1 MQQYLSKE
9 EIRQWRSSLEKITLE
24 EFAARLGK
32 VINEEKETRDIVDI
46 VLEKDPL
53 LVHES
58 YKVKTE
64 KITSI
69 AQKALIRE
77 RDITIVKPVV
87 KNSDSQVSVKRETI
101 KEVLT
106 GASEK
111 KLEIKKERKAPR
123 SQQVVKEVK
132 KAPVEIK
139 VETSAE
145 GLNVSFKKPLTEREQ
160 LVFNHFV
167 ANKNSIVYAKDLAK
181 LLDLPRDYVYK
192 YIKNLRNKIIGDTL
206 ENASNGGYVL
216 KV

>member
-111 KLEIKKERKAPR
+111 KLEIKKERKAPK

-167 ANKNSIVYAKDLAK
+167 ANKN
-181 LLDLPRDYVYK
+181 
-192 YIKNLRNKIIGDTL
+192 
-206 ENASNGGYVL
+206 
-216 KV
+216 

>member
-111 KLEIKKERKAPR
+111 KLEIKKERKAPK

>member
-69 AQKALIRE
+69 AQKAFSREKEITTVKHLSKSENVKPQVEREAIRE
-77 RDITIVKPVV
+77 I
-87 KNSDSQVSVKRETI
+87 
-101 KEVLT
+101 LT
-106 GASEK
+106 ESSK
-111 KLEIKKERKAPR
+111 KTSAKKENATVKT
-123 SQQVVKEVK
+123 QKTVKEAEK
-132 KAPVEIK
+132 SAVELK
-139 VETSAE
+139 VEESAD
-145 GLNVSFKKPLTEREQ
+145 GVNVTFKKPLTEREQ
-160 LVFNHFV
+160 LVFNHFM

-192 YIKNLRNKIIGDTL
+192 YIKNLRNKIIGESL